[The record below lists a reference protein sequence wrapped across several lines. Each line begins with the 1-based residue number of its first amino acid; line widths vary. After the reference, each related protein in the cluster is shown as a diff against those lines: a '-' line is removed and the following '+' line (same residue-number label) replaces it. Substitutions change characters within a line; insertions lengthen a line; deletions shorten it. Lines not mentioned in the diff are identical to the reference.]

1 MLWLFLKLAFL
12 QGEQMKVN
20 IIPPMCKE
28 CLYLVK
34 AYSSEGDIKYS
45 CRHKNGCKLKGKKKN
60 ENK

>member
-1 MLWLFLKLAFL
+1 LAFL

-28 CLYLVK
+28 CLYLVT
-34 AYSSEGDIKYS
+34 AHGSEGDIKYS
-45 CRHKNGCKLKGKKKN
+45 CRHKNGCKLKGKKKD